1 MTALTCAAARRRLSA
16 YSDGELPVD
25 ELIAV
30 RAHLRHCPSCTIDAQ
45 EILDVGVVLRRGAAC
60 QFECVEGMESLGPRV
75 TSRLFAEEAE
85 SWHSRAARAFEDM
98 HLVWA
103 GLAACG
109 ATVAC
114 AVLLVVIGYLVP
126 PPRADSISGLLAA
139 MALPPGSDANPV
151 SLMDGV
157 VLPRVRG
164 DATVRAMFDT
174 GSGAAS
180 EEDLVFA
187 LAAVVTREGRVA
199 HPEVIHASR
208 RDDDAV
214 LRLMNAV
221 IQARFEPASRAGA
234 PVAVNMVWVL
244 TRTTVRGRAHS

>member
-1 MTALTCAAARRRLSA
+1 MTALTCAAAKRRLSA
-16 YSDGELPVD
+16 YNDGELPLD

-30 RAHLRHCPSCTIDAQ
+30 CAHLRHCASCTIEAQ
-45 EILDVGVVLRRGAAC
+45 EIVDLGVVLRRRTGSQIAAA
-60 QFECVEGMESLGPRV
+60 EGVESLAPRI
-75 TSRLFAEEAE
+75 TGRLFAEEAE

-114 AVLLVVIGYLVP
+114 AVLLFIIGYLAP

-164 DATVRAMFDT
+164 DATVRAMFET
-174 GSGAAS
+174 ESSGPN

-187 LAAVVTREGRVA
+187 LATVVTREGRVA

-208 RDDDAV
+208 RDDDTV

-244 TRTTVRGRAHS
+244 TCTTVKGRAHS